1 LSAQSRKCCAIYPS
15 FPSSD
20 AAKLDFFRGN
30 EMRCAGVEV
39 LLLLRRGARQCDGR
53 RTGVVGD
60 QRSMGFSQLTLLFY
74 VSEFEGIVT
83 VY

>member
-1 LSAQSRKCCAIYPS
+1 
-15 FPSSD
+15 
-20 AAKLDFFRGN
+20 
-30 EMRCAGVEV
+30 MRCAGVEV